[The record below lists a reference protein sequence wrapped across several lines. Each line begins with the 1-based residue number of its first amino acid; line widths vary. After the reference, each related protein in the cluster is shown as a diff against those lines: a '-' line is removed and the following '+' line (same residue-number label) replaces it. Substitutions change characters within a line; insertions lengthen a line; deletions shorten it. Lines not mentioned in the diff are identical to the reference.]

1 MRRPSPDSPPA
12 RHPWR
17 RALWWWALATTLAL
31 PAIILTVLRI
41 QVWDVGTPWVQ
52 LLSGYPLTLP
62 LTVLALV
69 AALLGARSVRRRL
82 GRPVAAV
89 AVPLVVLAVMLT
101 QAAMIAPRVIPGLGS
116 PAAASAAAG
125 TPASQRT
132 LTVMALNIG
141 SKGWD
146 APAILAAAEENQVDL
161 LALPELGPL
170 SLEALDAAGIDTA
183 FPHKVT
189 DVNWEDIGSGMFS
202 RLPLV
207 SGGKVPGSEFNQ
219 STGTL
224 DPGSSSGAPVKVTA
238 VHIDSPRPGHIPR
251 WRTELAYFSQPSS
264 ATILLGDFNA
274 TVDHPEFRS
283 ILSAGFTDAAM
294 ATGGGLQPT
303 WPVNSSFPAYTTL
316 DHILVSPDITVQSYR
331 TVQLPG
337 TDHAAV
343 VAVLQLPG

>member
-17 RALWWWALATTLAL
+17 RALWWWALAATLAL
-31 PAIILTVLRI
+31 PAIVLTVLRI
-41 QVWDVGTPWVQ
+41 HVWDVGTPWVQ

-62 LTVLALV
+62 LTVVALG

-82 GRPVAAV
+82 GRPAAAV
-89 AVPLVVLAVMLT
+89 VVPVVVLAVLLT
-101 QAAMIAPRVIPGLGS
+101 QAVMLAPRVIPVLGT
-116 PAAASAAAG
+116 PAAAG
-125 TPASQRT
+125 TPTSQRT

-146 APAILAAAEENQVDL
+146 APAILAAAQENQVDL

-170 SLEALDAAGIDTA
+170 SLEALESAGIDAA

-224 DPGSSSGAPVKVTA
+224 DPGAGPPVKVTV

-283 ILSAGFTDAAM
+283 ILSAGFTDAAL